1 MEHDQNRRKRI
12 LLTAVGVLAVLLLS
26 ALFAYRTWE
35 KPPQIADSVL
45 QTRVF
50 PEASPARPAA
60 TPALPAETAAPEES
74 AAPREIQA
82 PSQTPSPSPV
92 PTEEPLPEGEAIP
105 TARQD
110 GVYTVLLVGNDD
122 GNGNTD
128 TILLGRIDT
137 VRHQIDFVSIPR
149 DTLINTTWR
158 VRRINTVYWGSRN
171 SGGDGLEALKRQVGR
186 LTGFQPDCVAVVD
199 LQVFMDAVDLIGGV
213 YFDVP
218 MAMDYEDD
226 SQDLYIH
233 LQPGYQLL
241 DGYQAM
247 SLCRFRSGYITGD
260 LGRIEMQQQFL
271 SACASQFLSL
281 GNVPKARE
289 LVELLSENLDTDLS
303 AANMAFLL
311 RQFLAC
317 GEEDIRFHL
326 PPCDTATFGGCS
338 YVLLQVSPWLDLIN
352 EYLNPF
358 ETPIHWGNVDI
369 VYRSGNGVGCTGSL
383 RDPDYYLPP
392 ATPSPAPAEPS
403 PADDGGGSEVEIVSP
418 EPSQE
423 PSPEPDPDPDPD
435 DGSPAII
442 VVGP

>member
-1 MEHDQNRRKRI
+1 MHMDNDQKKLPRI
-12 LLTAVGVLAVLLLS
+12 ALLILALLASLLLS
-26 ALFAYRTWE
+26 LLFAYRVWE
-35 KPPQIADSVL
+35 KPPQTAEAVL
-45 QTRVF
+45 QARVL
-50 PEASPARPAA
+50 PEA
-60 TPALPAETAAPEES
+60 TPALPETTPALPEETAAPLER
-74 AAPREIQA
+74 PA
-82 PSQTPSPSPV
+82 PSESPSPSPV
-92 PTEEPLPEGEAIP
+92 PSPSPSPTEEPLPEGEAIP
-105 TARQD
+105 TVRQD
-110 GVYTVLLVGNDD
+110 GVYTILLVGNDD

-137 VRHQIDFVSIPR
+137 VRHQMDFVSIPR

-158 VRRINTVYWGSRN
+158 VRRINTVYWGARN
-171 SGGDGLEALKRQVGR
+171 SGADGIEALKMQVGR
-186 LTGFQPDCVAVVD
+186 LTGFRPDCAAVID

-218 MAMDYEDD
+218 AAMDYEDW
-226 SQDLYIH
+226 SQDLFIH

-247 SLCRFRSGYITGD
+247 GLCRFRSGYVTGD

-289 LVELLSENLDTDLS
+289 LVELLSDNLDTDLS

-358 ETPIHWGNVDI
+358 ETPIRWGNVDI

-403 PADDGGGSEVEIVSP
+403 PADDGGSEAEIVSP
-418 EPSQE
+418 D